1 MQGKTWKV
9 KYEKADE
16 LISRRECF
24 GWNFMSKSTGGPGH
38 KIAVAMNRDKTVP
51 NYKKLRKL
59 EKQYNKI
66 NRSFPLDALI
76 FALMGIAFIIP
87 WLFKFNDIARIS
99 LLSTGISLVFIAVFL
114 LIVFFLIKPKKK
126 KLSKDILKEAAV
138 ISNKEKLM
146 PLPENKVA
154 GGEHSYKIR
163 DMILAQK

>member
-1 MQGKTWKV
+1 MQSKTWKV

-16 LISRRECF
+16 LIDRRECF
-24 GWNFMSKSTGGPGH
+24 GWKFLSKSTGGPGH

-66 NRSFPLDALI
+66 NRAFPLDVII
-76 FALMGIAFIIP
+76 FGLLGIAFIIP
-87 WLFKFNDIARIS
+87 FFFDWNDIARIS
-99 LLSTGISLVFIAVFL
+99 LLSTGISFLFIAVFL
-114 LIVFFLIKPKKK
+114 LIVFFLIKTKKK